1 MFSNPFPD
9 AFGLDIGDLS
19 VKLVQLRNH
28 SFLHHKPYYKLVTCR
43 SVDLPPGLIVNGE
56 LQKPEEVRKRIK
68 RLLQGTKKQ
77 KTVKSPWVVVSL
89 PETQS
94 FIKHIEIKKP
104 AEELIEEDIMLV
116 AKKHIPFDEDNY
128 YLQWQFLP
136 DKLEEKNSTNL
147 LIGAVPKTISD
158 SYTYL
163 MESMGL
169 GVLALEIEALA
180 LARSMVTAQKKYENE
195 ARAIL
200 HISATRSNL
209 IIHDHDF
216 IQFSTS
222 LPYSGEILTTA
233 LSQKLR
239 IPYEEAEKI
248 KMEHG
253 TSYKK
258 GNDKAWKIIVDF
270 NKQLTDSIKDA
281 LDFYYSHFPNTN
293 KVTRI
298 VMCGGGSNLK
308 NLDKIIS
315 TSLKV
320 IARPG
325 KPWKNLSNNKEDTM
339 PEDKSLSYAGAIG
352 LALRAADNPFFTND
366 II

>member
-19 VKLVQLRNH
+19 VKLVQLRNL
-28 SFLHHKPYYKLVTCR
+28 SFLHRKPYYKLITAR
-43 SVDLPPGLIVNGE
+43 SVDIPPGLIVNGE
-56 LQKPEEVRKRIK
+56 LQKPEEVRKRIM

-94 FIKHIEIKKP
+94 FVKHIEIKKP

-116 AKKHIPFDEDNY
+116 ARKHIPFDEDNY

-136 DKLEEKNSTNL
+136 TEPEKKDITNL

-180 LARSMVTAQKKYENE
+180 LTRSMVTAQKEYKNE

-200 HISATRSNL
+200 HISATRSSL
-209 IIHDHDF
+209 IIHDHDI

-239 IPYEEAEKI
+239 ISYEEAEKI
-248 KMEHG
+248 KIDHG

-270 NKQLTDSIKDA
+270 NNQLTDSIKDA
-281 LDFYYSHFPNTN
+281 LDFYYSHFPNAN

-298 VMCGGGSNLK
+298 VMCGGGSSLK

-320 IARPG
+320 VARPG
-325 KPWKNLSNNKEDTM
+325 KPWKNLGNNKEDLM

-352 LALRAADNPFFTND
+352 LALRAADNPFFTHD

>member
-9 AFGLDIGDLS
+9 AFGIDIGDLS

-28 SFLHHKPYYKLVTCR
+28 SFLHRKPYYKLVTCR
-43 SVDLPPGLIVNGE
+43 SVDLPAGLIVNGE
-56 LQKPEEVRKRIK
+56 LQKPEEVRKRIM
-68 RLLQGTKKQ
+68 RLLKGTKAQ
-77 KTVKSPWVVVSL
+77 KSVKSPWVVASL

-94 FIKHIEIKKP
+94 FIKHIEIKKS
-104 AEELIEEDIMLV
+104 ADELIEEDIMLV
-116 AKKHIPFDEDNY
+116 ARKHIPFDEDNY

-136 DKLEEKNSTNL
+136 NETGTKDTTNL
-147 LIGAVPKTISD
+147 LIGAVPKAISD

-200 HISATRSNL
+200 HISATRSSL
-209 IIHDHDF
+209 IIHDHDI

-248 KMEHG
+248 KIDHG

-258 GNDKAWKIIVDF
+258 GNDKTWKVVVDF
-270 NKQLTDSIKDA
+270 NKQLTDGIKDA
-281 LDFYYSHFPNTN
+281 LDFYYSHFPDAN

-298 VMCGGGSNLK
+298 VMCGGGSSLK

-320 IARPG
+320 VARPG
-325 KPWKNLSNNKEDTM
+325 RPWKNLGGKRENSM
-339 PEDKSLSYAGAIG
+339 PVEKSLSYAGAIG

>member
-1 MFSNPFPD
+1 MFTNPFPN

-19 VKLVQLRNH
+19 VKLVQLQNL
-28 SFLHHKPYYKLVTCR
+28 SFWHRRPYYKLVTCR
-43 SVDLPPGLIVNGE
+43 SVDLPAGLIVNGE

-68 RLLQGTKKQ
+68 HLLQGTEKQ
-77 KTVKSPWVVVSL
+77 RTIKSPWVVASL

-94 FIKHIEIKKP
+94 FIKHIEIKKS
-104 AEELIEEDIMLV
+104 AEDLLDEDIIAN

-128 YLQWQFLP
+128 YLRWQFLP
-136 DKLEEKNSTNL
+136 DNSIEKNTTNL

-163 MESMGL
+163 LESLGL
-169 GVLALEIEALA
+169 GVLALEPEALA
-180 LARSMVTAQKKYENE
+180 LTRSMVTAEKEYKNE

-200 HISATRSNL
+200 YISAAQSSL
-209 IIHDHDF
+209 IIHDHDI

-233 LSQKLR
+233 LSQKLNLS
-239 IPYEEAEKI
+239 YEEAEKI
-248 KMEHG
+248 KIKHG

-258 GNDKAWKIIVDF
+258 GNDKAWKVMVDF
-270 NKQLTDSIKDA
+270 NKQLLDGIKDA
-281 LDFYYSHFPNTN
+281 FDFYYSHFLGAN
-293 KVTRI
+293 KITRI

-308 NLDKIIS
+308 NLDKVIS

-325 KPWKNLSNNKEDTM
+325 KPWKNLGGNQENTLPAE
-339 PEDKSLSYAGAIG
+339 ESLSYSSAIG

>member
-19 VKLVQLRNH
+19 IKLVQLRNQ
-28 SFLHHKPYYKLVTCR
+28 SFWHHRPYYKLVTCR
-43 SVDLPPGLIVNGE
+43 SVDIPPGLILNGE
-56 LQKPEEVRKRIK
+56 LQKPEEVRKRIM
-68 RLLQGTKKQ
+68 RLLQGTKSQ
-77 KTVKSPWVVVSL
+77 KPVKSPWVVASL

-104 AEELIEEDIMLV
+104 SEELIEEDIMLV
-116 AKKHIPFDEDNY
+116 ARKHIPFDEDNY

-136 DKLEEKNSTNL
+136 TQSGKKDTTNL
-147 LIGAVPKTISD
+147 IIGAVPKTISD

-180 LARSMVTAQKKYENE
+180 LTRSMVTAKKEYEKE
-195 ARAIL
+195 ARAVL

-209 IIHDHDF
+209 IIHDHDI

-239 IPYEEAEKI
+239 ISYEEAEKI
-248 KMEHG
+248 KVEHG

-258 GNDKAWKIIVDF
+258 GSDKAWKIIVDF
-270 NKQLTDSIKDA
+270 NKQLTDGIKDA
-281 LDFYYSHFPNTN
+281 LDFYYSHFPNAN
-293 KVTRI
+293 KITRI

-308 NLDKIIS
+308 NLDKVIS
-315 TSLKV
+315 TRLKMV
-320 IARPG
+320 ARPG
-325 KPWKNLSNNKEDTM
+325 KPWKNLGSNQEDIM
-339 PEDKSLSYAGAIG
+339 PIEKSLSYSGAIG